1 MLWTLAP
8 AGVLGWT
15 ENAMVSKP
23 NMRTHELSYMHA
35 RRPTVLT
42 PPSQVD
48 YFVLPL
54 KNTMTNKV
62 LSAKLTSCPDLNILP
77 NNPVYSIVL

>member
-23 NMRTHELSYMHA
+23 NMRTHETILYA
-35 RRPTVLT
+35 RKTAYRFDPTLAGRLLRAAT
-42 PPSQVD
+42 QEHND
-48 YFVLPL
+48 EQG
-54 KNTMTNKV
+54 
-62 LSAKLTSCPDLNILP
+62 AIR
-77 NNPVYSIVL
+77 